1 MSTLAAL
8 EETKKYATNCYRYIM
23 SFNPDAYKFQV
34 SVDESEDT
42 EWNDILREH
51 GVIPQK
57 KEVEDAQVEEEIN
70 DLVINSIKD
79 KRLEEKLD
87 ALNLDE
93 IDVDDFRAGDQSFI
107 NNYRLKKLKELRD
120 IKEKNNSEVF
130 GTVQEIN
137 KPEYN
142 MIIESNKFKDRF
154 IFIVLY
160 STNLQSKII
169 LNNLTKLAAGFPHI
183 KFVQIKGE
191 TCIENYPVFMCPTI
205 IVYKNNKMIK
215 QMVSLKDLNGN
226 ETKFDDFKEWIELEC
241 NVSFD
246 EDMSDSESSDSE
258 NGDVFANRNKGFIN
272 KKNDR
277 NESEDSDSDFFD

>member
-1 MSTLAAL
+1 
-8 EETKKYATNCYRYIM
+8 M

-70 DLVINSIKD
+70 DLVIKSIKD

-87 ALNLDE
+87 SLNLDE

-107 NNYRLKKLKELRD
+107 NNYRIKKLKELKDMR
-120 IKEKNNSEVF
+120 EKKGDEVF
-130 GTVQEIN
+130 GTVKEIN
-137 KPEYN
+137 KTEYN
-142 MIIESNKFKDRF
+142 MIIESNKYKDKF

-160 STNLQSKII
+160 SNNMQSKII
-169 LNNLTKLAAGFPHI
+169 LNNLYKLAAGFPHI

-191 TCIENYPVFMCPTI
+191 TCIENYPVFMCPTVI
-205 IVYKNNKMIK
+205 IYKNNKMIK
-215 QMVSLKDLNGN
+215 QMVSLKDLSGN
-226 ETKFDDFKEWIELEC
+226 ETKFEDFKEWIELEC
-241 NVSFD
+241 DTSYDND
-246 EDMSDSESSDSE
+246 ISDSDDSDLEDKS
-258 NGDVFANRNKGFIN
+258 VFANRKKGFLN
-272 KKNDR
+272 KKSNR
-277 NESEDSDSDFFD
+277 NEAEDSDSDFFD

>member
-1 MSTLAAL
+1 
-8 EETKKYATNCYRYIM
+8 M

-154 IFIVLY
+154 ILLFCIA
-160 STNLQSKII
+160 
-169 LNNLTKLAAGFPHI
+169 LTCKV
-183 KFVQIKGE
+183 K
-191 TCIENYPVFMCPTI
+191 
-205 IVYKNNKMIK
+205 
-215 QMVSLKDLNGN
+215 
-226 ETKFDDFKEWIELEC
+226 
-241 NVSFD
+241 
-246 EDMSDSESSDSE
+246 SS
-258 NGDVFANRNKGFIN
+258 
-272 KKNDR
+272 
-277 NESEDSDSDFFD
+277 